1 MAYRVRL
8 EGSEDGQRF
17 DFPNYD
23 DALNFVSMAV
33 EYGTYQDFHF
43 ITDENGKSVKEWDDP
58 KPLEVRMVGVEE

>member
-8 EGSEDGQRF
+8 EGSEEGQKF

-33 EYGTYQDFHF
+33 EYGTFQDYHWDK
-43 ITDENGKSVKEWDDP
+43 DEAGNSIKLWDDP
-58 KPLEVRMVGVEE
+58 KPLEARIVGVKE